1 MDEQLELPSQDVPA
15 LPVDLDKS
23 DEQLGLELQDVP
35 SPVDLDEL
43 DEQLG
48 LQPELEAPGLPI
60 NLRLPPPLKDSE
72 ETLEDIKHLLKPP
85 RASGVG
91 HYWAK
96 FPPTSKES
104 LLALTESTLP
114 SDSDVMMQES
124 SGTDSSSSDSQSSR
138 SNNESNTTT
147 FSLSKLP
154 EENPPETISPA
165 KLGPSAGTRASAAS
179 SRPSLTAKTQNT
191 PTTRSSGLWPW
202 LVEIGCYPQAIVT

>member
-96 FPPTSKES
+96 FPPTSKERLEEMKTLLWFFCDATRKVEEQGGCSSHRLRLWERASQLPCKIVQVSKSFGLTLHFHRRS
-104 LLALTESTLP
+104 LISPPCGSPLSSQATLALP
-114 SDSDVMMQES
+114 
-124 SGTDSSSSDSQSSR
+124 SSSQGNFR
-138 SNNESNTTT
+138 IPV
-147 FSLSKLP
+147 L
-154 EENPPETISPA
+154 
-165 KLGPSAGTRASAAS
+165 
-179 SRPSLTAKTQNT
+179 
-191 PTTRSSGLWPW
+191 
-202 LVEIGCYPQAIVT
+202 